1 MERLVISIVIC
12 SIVMSAI
19 SFLFIGLS
27 HILREMWSAKHRFW
41 LWLFILIGFLTPFK
55 PSFGTPLY
63 EIVTNA
69 TASATTQD
77 TIHNAVPPQVITNN
91 TVTPEPS
98 TKIRIVTVFLA
109 IWILGM
115 MLLTAWYAYRHYQF
129 RKYAKRFA
137 KPCDKE
143 TYTIALDAASDME
156 IKNLKVITLP
166 GIATPMMTG
175 FRYPTI
181 ILPES
186 TYGVAELRLIIRH
199 ELTHF
204 KRFDLVSK
212 WLCLICRIVHWFN
225 PFMKIITSH
234 IDQVCELACDEAV
247 ILGEN
252 LDNRKLYCQ
261 SILSTVMAQSKLK
274 STCQPVIASDFGN
287 AKHELK
293 HRLAMIVSTK
303 NKRSLGAVCVA
314 VAIAVFFSGTV
325 IAVTDVTNNSDIT
338 SISMPDKQQPS
349 EDESIFTSTTTT
361 TSSAEYEYEGYY
373 TTSTVRTTKHGYEDH
388 STTTSL
394 SSNGPTTTV
403 TWPVITTDAPYVTS
417 APVTMPTETN
427 TTRSGTTNDI
437 TNVSG
442 TVETTTTTA
451 TVYTP

>member
-1 MERLVISIVIC
+1 MERLVISIGIC

-27 HILREMWSAKHRFW
+27 YLLRETWSAKHRFW

-69 TASATTQD
+69 ATSATTQE
-77 TIHNAVPPQVITNN
+77 TIHNAVPPQITADN

-98 TKIRIVTVFLA
+98 AQIRIVTLFLA

-115 MLLTAWYAYRHYQF
+115 MMLTVRYAYKHYQF

-143 TYTIALDAASDME
+143 TYTIALAAASDMGT
-156 IKNLKVITLP
+156 KNFKVITLP

-212 WLCLICRIVHWFN
+212 CLCLICRIVHWFN

-261 SILSTVMAQSKLK
+261 SILSTVMAQSKTK

-293 HRLAMIVSTK
+293 HRLSMIVSTRNRK
-303 NKRSLGAVCVA
+303 SLGAVCIA
-314 VAIAVFFSGTV
+314 VIIAVFFSGTV
-325 IAVTDVTNNSDIT
+325 IAVTDVTSNSDISLAST
-338 SISMPDKQQPS
+338 SDEQPYS

-361 TSSAEYEYEGYY
+361 TGSVEHEYEGYY
-373 TTSTVRTTKHGYEDH
+373 TTSTVRTTSTSGTNTQ
-388 STTTSL
+388 TTTA
-394 SSNGPTTTV
+394 TWTAITTV
-403 TWPVITTDAPYVTS
+403 TTVAPYTTS
-417 APVTMPTETN
+417 APDTIPTVINQNHSN
-427 TTRSGTTNDI
+427 TTAASNT
-437 TNVSG
+437 SSPA
-442 TVETTTTTA
+442 ETTTTTA

>member
-27 HILREMWSAKHRFW
+27 YLLREMWSAKHRFW
-41 LWLFILIGFLTPFK
+41 LWIFILIGFLTPFK

-63 EIVTNA
+63 EIVTNVA
-69 TASATTQD
+69 ASSATQD
-77 TIHNAVPPQVITNN
+77 AINNAVPPQITAGT

-98 TKIRIVTVFLA
+98 AQIRIVTVFLA

-115 MLLTAWYAYRHYQF
+115 MMLTVRYAYKHYQF

-143 TYTIALDAASDME
+143 TYTIALDAASDMG

-186 TYGVAELRLIIRH
+186 TYGVAEMRLIIKH

-212 WLCLICRIVHWFN
+212 CLCLICRIVHWFN

-234 IDQVCELACDEAV
+234 IDQICELACDEAV
-247 ILGEN
+247 VSGEN
-252 LDNRKLYCQ
+252 SDNRKLYCQ

-274 STCQPVIASDFGN
+274 SALQPVIASDFGN
-287 AKHELK
+287 SKHELK

-361 TSSAEYEYEGYY
+361 TGSVEHEYEGYY
-373 TTSTVRTTKHGYEDH
+373 TTSTVRTTSTSGTNTQ
-388 STTTSL
+388 TTTA
-394 SSNGPTTTV
+394 TWTAITTV
-403 TWPVITTDAPYVTS
+403 TTAAPYTTS
-417 APVTMPTETN
+417 APDTTPTVINQNRSN
-427 TTRSGTTNDI
+427 TTAASNA
-437 TNVSG
+437 SSPA
-442 TVETTTTTA
+442 ETTTTTA
-451 TVYTP
+451 TVYAP

>member
-12 SIVMSAI
+12 SVVMSAI

-27 HILREMWSAKHRFW
+27 HLLREMWSAKHRFW

-69 TASATTQD
+69 TASASTQD
-77 TIHNAVPPQVITNN
+77 TIHNTVPPQVIADN

-98 TKIRIVTVFLA
+98 AQIRIVTVLLA
-109 IWILGM
+109 IWISG
-115 MLLTAWYAYRHYQF
+115 MLLLTFWYAYKHYQF
-129 RKYAKRFA
+129 RKYTKRFA
-137 KPCDKE
+137 KPCDEE
-143 TYTIALDAASDME
+143 TYTIALAVASDMG
-156 IKNLKVITLP
+156 IKKLKVITLP
-166 GIATPMMTG
+166 DIATPMMTG

-186 TYGVAELRLIIRH
+186 TYSKAEIRLIIKH

-204 KRFDLVSK
+204 KRFDLISK
-212 WLCLICRIVHWFN
+212 CLCLICRIVHWFN

-261 SILSTVMAQSKLK
+261 SILSTVMAQSKTK
-274 STCQPVIASDFGN
+274 SVLQPVIASDFGN

-361 TSSAEYEYEGYY
+361 TGSVEHEGFY

-403 TWPVITTDAPYVTS
+403 TWPVITADAPYVTS

-442 TVETTTTTA
+442 MVETTTTTA

>member
-1 MERLVISIVIC
+1 
-12 SIVMSAI
+12 MSAI

-27 HILREMWSAKHRFW
+27 HLLREMWSAKHRFW
-41 LWLFILIGFLTPFK
+41 LWIFILIGFLTPFK

-69 TASATTQD
+69 ATSATTQE
-77 TIHNAVPPQVITNN
+77 TIHNAVPPQITADN

-98 TKIRIVTVFLA
+98 AQIRIVTVCLA

-115 MLLTAWYAYRHYQF
+115 MMLTVRYAYKHYQF
-129 RKYAKRFA
+129 RKYTERFA
-137 KPCDKE
+137 EPCDKE
-143 TYTIALDAASDME
+143 TYTIALAAADDIG
-156 IKNLKVITLP
+156 IKKLKVINLP

-175 FRYPTI
+175 FRYPTV

-186 TYGVAELRLIIRH
+186 TYSMAELRLIIRH

-212 WLCLICRIVHWFN
+212 CLCLICRIVHWFN
-225 PFMKIITSH
+225 PFIKIITSH

-261 SILSTVMAQSKLK
+261 SILSTVMAQSKTK
-274 STCQPVIASDFGN
+274 SALQPVIASDFGN
-287 AKHELK
+287 SKHDLK
-293 HRLAMIVSTK
+293 HRLAMIVSTRNRK
-303 NKRSLGAVCVA
+303 SLGAVCVA
-314 VAIAVFFSGTV
+314 VAIAVIFSGTV

-349 EDESIFTSTTTT
+349 EDESVFTGTTTT
-361 TSSAEYEYEGYY
+361 TGSVEHEGFY
-373 TTSTVRTTKHGYEDH
+373 TTSTVRTTSTSGTNTQ
-388 STTTSL
+388 TTTA
-394 SSNGPTTTV
+394 TWTAITTITTV
-403 TWPVITTDAPYVTS
+403 APYTTS

-427 TTRSGTTNDI
+427 TTHSGTTNDI

>member
-1 MERLVISIVIC
+1 
-12 SIVMSAI
+12 MSAI

-27 HILREMWSAKHRFW
+27 HLLREMWSAKHRFW

-69 TASATTQD
+69 TATQD
-77 TIHNAVPPQVITNN
+77 TIHNAVPPQITADN
-91 TVTPEPS
+91 TVTPESS
-98 TKIRIVTVFLA
+98 TQIRIVTVFLA

-115 MLLTAWYAYRHYQF
+115 MVLTVRYAYKHYQF
-129 RKYAKRFA
+129 RKYTERFA

-143 TYTIALDAASDME
+143 TYAIALAAANDMG
-156 IKNLKVITLP
+156 IKKLKVINLP

-175 FRYPTI
+175 FRNPTI

-186 TYGVAELRLIIRH
+186 TYSMAELRLIIRH

-212 WLCLICRIVHWFN
+212 CLCLICRIVHWFN

-252 LDNRKLYCQ
+252 RENRKLYCQ

-361 TSSAEYEYEGYY
+361 TGSVEHEGYY
-373 TTSTVRTTKHGYEDH
+373 TTSTVRTTKHGYEDY
-388 STTTSL
+388 STTTTL
-394 SSNGPTTTV
+394 SSNAPTTTV

-417 APVTMPTETN
+417 APVTMPTEMN
-427 TTRSGTTNDI
+427 TAHSDTTNGI
-437 TNVSG
+437 ANVSG

>member
-12 SIVMSAI
+12 SVVMSAI

-27 HILREMWSAKHRFW
+27 HLLREMWSAKHRFW

-69 TASATTQD
+69 TASASTQD
-77 TIHNAVPPQVITNN
+77 TIHNTVPPQVIADN

-98 TKIRIVTVFLA
+98 AQIRIVTVLLA
-109 IWILGM
+109 IWISG
-115 MLLTAWYAYRHYQF
+115 MLLLTFWYAYKHYQF
-129 RKYAKRFA
+129 RKYTKRFA
-137 KPCDKE
+137 KPCDEE
-143 TYTIALDAASDME
+143 TYTIALAVASDMG
-156 IKNLKVITLP
+156 IKKLKVITLP
-166 GIATPMMTG
+166 DIATPMMTG

-186 TYGVAELRLIIRH
+186 TYSKAEIRLIIKH

-204 KRFDLVSK
+204 KRFDLISK
-212 WLCLICRIVHWFN
+212 CLCLICRIVHWFN

-247 ILGEN
+247 VLGEN
-252 LDNRKLYCQ
+252 RENRKLYCQ
-261 SILSTVMAQSKLK
+261 SILSTVMAQSKTK
-274 STCQPVIASDFGN
+274 SALQPVIASDFGN

-325 IAVTDVTNNSDIT
+325 IAVTDVTSNSDIS
-338 SISMPDKQQPS
+338 SISTPDNQPYS
-349 EDESIFTSTTTT
+349 EDESIFASTTTT
-361 TSSAEYEYEGYY
+361 TGSVEHEYEGYY
-373 TTSTVRTTKHGYEDH
+373 TTSTVRTTSTSGINAHPTTATWTAITTV
-388 STTTSL
+388 TTTSY
-394 SSNGPTTTV
+394 T
-403 TWPVITTDAPYVTS
+403 TS
-417 APVTMPTETN
+417 APDTTPTVINQNHSN
-427 TTRSGTTNDI
+427 TTATSNAY
-437 TNVSG
+437 SPA
-442 TVETTTTTA
+442 ETTTTTA